1 MHHKQLMM
9 HDQNSRQVDSCPK
22 REVRFGDT
30 TLQRTS
36 DTRHREQALD
46 KLSDGRAFKPS
57 RRGDRL
63 GDVVDFPR
71 CRS

>member
-1 MHHKQLMM
+1 MM

-30 TLQRTS
+30 TLQRMC
-36 DTRHREQALD
+36 DTRHREQVLD

-71 CRS
+71 CLS